1 MKEKACSPKVFVF
14 VRGMQKVFVSKK
26 SEVVWMDSKQSKVHT
41 DRVGKF
47 QRKNCS
53 TGLRF
58 CTGFLSGL
66 VARGVFEEGV

>member
-1 MKEKACSPKVFVF
+1 ME
-14 VRGMQKVFVSKK
+14 
-26 SEVVWMDSKQSKVHT
+26 SKQSKVQT
-41 DRVGKF
+41 GKVGKF

-66 VARGVFEEGV
+66 VASGVFEEGV

>member
-1 MKEKACSPKVFVF
+1 MEVLCLK
-14 VRGMQKVFVSKK
+14 Q
-26 SEVVWMDSKQSKVHT
+26 SEVVWMDSKQSKVQT

-58 CTGFLSGL
+58 CNGFLSGL
-66 VARGVFEEGV
+66 VASGVFEEGV